1 MLASLSERSALLR
14 YGGGIAILAL
24 ATWLRLEFGQALA
37 GGGFMIFFVAV
48 IVASWFGGLGPSLLT
63 LVLSLVLSSC
73 LFEQSPEEESPAR
86 ALFGLSLFFFT
97 ALTTAMLSESLRAA
111 QRRAEAADRRKDE
124 FLAIL
129 AHELRNPLAPISMG
143 LELLRLPGVD
153 AGTREWTQEVM
164 RRQVQHLV
172 RLVDDLLDVSR
183 ITRGKV
189 ELRQQVVE
197 LRDVVAAALETV
209 QPLIEEKHHEL
220 VVSLP
225 EESTT
230 ILVDPVRIAQVIG
243 NLLSNAA
250 RYTPPGGRIWL
261 SGEQSG
267 GIATIR
273 VRDTGIGIAPDMLP
287 RVFELF
293 AQAQTQG
300 GQGGLGIGLTLVRSL
315 VEMSGGTVE
324 ARSPG
329 LGKGSEF
336 VVRLPLVRADQ
347 APEAARR
354 GLCRGEQVRARRAF
368 VVDDNADAAAT
379 LAELLRR
386 DGHEVHTFSD
396 GDSAVESAATIA
408 PDVVL
413 LDIGMPEMDGLEVAR
428 RLREMPAM
436 AAALLIAVTG
446 WGQEADRRRTQEA
459 GFDHHLVKPIDT
471 DALRQLLAGCGPSAE
486 VRHPAIL
493 AS

>member
-1 MLASLSERSALLR
+1 MLASPSERSALLR
-14 YGGGIAILAL
+14 YGGGVAILGI
-24 ATWLRLEFGQALA
+24 ATWLRLEFDEALA

-63 LVLSLVLSSC
+63 LVLSLVVSTR
-73 LFEQSPEEESPAR
+73 LFESPPEDQPTAR

-97 ALTTAMLSESLRAA
+97 GLTTAMLSESLRAA

-124 FLAIL
+124 FLATL

-153 AGTREWTQEVM
+153 SATREWTREVM
-164 RRQVQHLV
+164 ERQVQHLV

-189 ELRQQVVE
+189 ELRKEVVE
-197 LRDVVAAALETV
+197 LGSVVAGAVETV
-209 QPLIEEKHHEL
+209 QPLINEKQHEL

-225 EESTT
+225 EEPITL
-230 ILVDPVRIAQVIG
+230 LVDPVRLAQVIG

-261 SGEQSG
+261 SGERSG
-267 GIATIR
+267 GMATIR
-273 VRDTGIGIAPDMLP
+273 VLDPGIGIAPDMLP

-336 VVRLPLVRADQ
+336 VVRLPLVAADQ
-347 APEAARR
+347 APENRPSQSAQTQ
-354 GLCRGEQVRARRAF
+354 LPARRAF

-379 LAELLRR
+379 LSELLRR
-386 DGHEVHTFSD
+386 DGHEVHTFND
-396 GDSAVESAATIA
+396 GYSALASAAAIA

-413 LDIGMPEMDGLEVAR
+413 LDIGMPKMDGLETAR
-428 RLREMPAM
+428 RLRKMPAT
-436 AAALLIAVTG
+436 AAALLVAVTG
-446 WGQEADRRRTQEA
+446 WGQEADRRRAQEA
-459 GFDHHLVKPIDT
+459 GFDHHLVKPVDT
-471 DALRQLLAGCGPSAE
+471 DALRELLAKYGPPAN
-486 VRHPAIL
+486 VRRCTIL
-493 AS
+493 SS